1 MEKSKLMSF
10 ISKYSLGGS
19 VDSAQWRIHSSG
31 ISTRFITDD
40 QNAIGDVTVDF
51 ENKNVQ
57 NEILFG
63 IANTP
68 LLVKMI
74 SVLGDEINVD
84 LLTRAGTTPEA
95 LKISDGNVDITYMI
109 ADPSIIKK
117 APASKDFPDPTYEFS
132 FTREDFGDKFLKAKT
147 AFPDEGKFTLT
158 MTKTGLNVIVGSSM
172 NKVSIGIKSEL
183 IGIPTRN
190 ISFDAKYFKEML
202 TANKEMVSA
211 KLSVYER
218 GIAKVDF
225 NHEGAS
231 VSYFLMEM

>member
-10 ISKYSLGGS
+10 ISKYSLGGN
-19 VDSAQWRIHSSG
+19 VDSAQWVINSNG

-40 QNAIGDVTVDF
+40 QNAIGDVTVEF
-51 ENKNVQ
+51 ENKNLQ
-57 NEILFG
+57 TEISFG

-84 LLTRAGTTPEA
+84 LITRAGVTPEA
-95 LKISDGNVDITYMI
+95 LKISDGNSDITYMI

-132 FTREDFGDKFLKAKT
+132 FTREDFADKYLKAKT
-147 AFPDEGKFTLT
+147 AFPDETKFTLS
-158 MTKTGLNVIVGSSM
+158 MINSALHIIVGSSM
-172 NKVSIGIKSEL
+172 NKISIGIKSEL
-183 IGIPTRN
+183 TGMPTRN
-190 ISFDAKYFKEML
+190 ISFDAKYLKEII
-202 TANKEMVSA
+202 TANKEMNSA
-211 KLSVYER
+211 KFSVYER
-218 GIAKVDF
+218 GIAKIDF
-225 NHEGAS
+225 NHENAN